1 MASPLRWMKD
11 QCSLYHQ
18 DDDKANGETCADY
31 RPKIVLDHDCS
42 QHCAHVLER
51 WEIFFRPPTATPI
64 ATASM
69 DLIYGD

>member
-1 MASPLRWMKD
+1 MPLRWMKD

-31 RPKIVLDHDCS
+31 RPKIVSITTAS

-51 WEIFFRPPTATPI
+51 WEIFFAPQRLPQSQPRPWT
-64 ATASM
+64 
-69 DLIYGD
+69 